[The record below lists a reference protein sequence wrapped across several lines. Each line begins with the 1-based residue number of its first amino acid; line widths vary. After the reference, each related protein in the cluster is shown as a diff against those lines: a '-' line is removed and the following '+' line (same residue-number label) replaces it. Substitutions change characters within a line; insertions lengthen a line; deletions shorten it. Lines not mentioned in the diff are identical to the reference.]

1 MSYGQTLGADFV
13 DSTHIRLE
21 NGIVLTVN
29 PASLEFG
36 VSIRLQM
43 DT

>member
-1 MSYGQTLGADFV
+1 MTYGQTLGADFV

-21 NGIVLTVN
+21 KGIVLIVN
-29 PASLEFG
+29 HASLELE